1 MHVRPRKLGT
11 FRVWNRQ
18 PALSYSRTGQAGPQ
32 PVCTAPRSHTHTRPG
47 HDHFFGSPFQPREI
61 APVLARSYLTL
72 RRRLFAADGAGM
84 CWTFDALARWLARR
98 ARLGSPEG
106 RAGGQLSPQ
115 RSIDNS
121 MTAQKQ
127 LQGSMNRLN
136 DSPTIPP
143 PHRRR
148 ARFLLAAS
156 DAHAHTRHYR
166 ARPPSAADRAARRV
180 AVVMYQSS

>member
-1 MHVRPRKLGT
+1 MCMRVTFSALGPSGKSSG
-11 FRVWNRQ
+11 F
-18 PALSYSRTGQAGPQ
+18 
-32 PVCTAPRSHTHTRPG
+32 
-47 HDHFFGSPFQPREI
+47 
-61 APVLARSYLTL
+61 APVPHPHLGLSL
-72 RRRLFAADGAGM
+72 RRRLFAADGAEM

-98 ARLGSPEG
+98 VRLGSPEG

-136 DSPTIPP
+136 DSPTVPQS
-143 PHRRR
+143 HRRR

-166 ARPPSAADRAARRV
+166 ALTSVMLLGPIWYLFGIAPNSPPFRACEQASGAVLSRRPTAPHLW
-180 AVVMYQSS
+180 